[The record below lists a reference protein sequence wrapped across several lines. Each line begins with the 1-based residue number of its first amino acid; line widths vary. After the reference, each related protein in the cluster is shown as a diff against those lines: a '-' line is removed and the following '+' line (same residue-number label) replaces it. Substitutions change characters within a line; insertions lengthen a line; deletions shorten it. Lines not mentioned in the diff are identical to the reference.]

1 MPARGAPARPMDRS
15 ATAGFSPCADAERQ
29 KETPPND
36 RTSGHY
42 WPLRLPACPRRRG
55 SRARGLPLHQARRP
69 SSSRLRYPFFPARA
83 ATQSLTK
90 GRTTLSLQRR
100 GAGLGP
106 RRLALFVPGSAATR
120 HNWNSIRRS
129 SATEGCFFPV
139 VRGGS
144 KAVINQ
150 RKDSTV
156 IKRSIINLTATSIL
170 LAGLVMVATAAELR
184 KAQSGIAS
192 VYSGGRTANGERAS
206 PRQLTAAHRSLP
218 FGTMVRVT
226 SRATGPQ
233 ARRKTDLSVRKHCV
247 GLPRPSTQLIRG
259 ARKPA
264 PRLADRA

>member
-1 MPARGAPARPMDRS
+1 M
-15 ATAGFSPCADAERQ
+15 
-29 KETPPND
+29 
-36 RTSGHY
+36 
-42 WPLRLPACPRRRG
+42 LP
-55 SRARGLPLHQARRP
+55 
-69 SSSRLRYPFFPARA
+69 
-83 ATQSLTK
+83 
-90 GRTTLSLQRR
+90 LQRR

-106 RRLALFVPGSAATR
+106 RRLALFVPGSAATS
-120 HNWNSIRRS
+120 HNWNSIRGS

-226 SRATGPQ
+226 SRATGRSVVVRINDRGPYV
-233 ARRKTDLSVRKHCV
+233 RGRVIDLTPAAASVLGFS
-247 GLPRPSTQLIRG
+247 GLEWVWLKVIGPS
-259 ARKPA
+259 
-264 PRLADRA
+264 